1 MKTQGTR
8 ERPLA
13 QAAGRQARRRGQSG
27 MAAVVALA
35 FAFTAVVFVFACTR
49 LLHTYQQ
56 ELRLVEKQQVA
67 RWSQASGA
75 DARTAE
81 QK

>member
-1 MKTQGTR
+1 MRTVLQPSFPMR
-8 ERPLA
+8 R
-13 QAAGRQARRRGQSG
+13 RQAG
-27 MAAVVALA
+27 MASVGALA
-35 FAFTAVVFVFACTR
+35 FAFLAVVFVFACTR

-75 DARTAE
+75 EAKAGI